1 MLDISGLSRR
11 YAVRRMTDADAD
23 AILALCLQ
31 NTRFYDC
38 CGQQP
43 SRELVLNDLHMT
55 PPGMDETSKY
65 YVGFYDDSILVA
77 VMDLIDG
84 YPDPGTAFI
93 GFFMMNRTLQG
104 QGTGTAIVG
113 EVCRYLKE
121 SGFTA
126 ARLAIDKGNPQST
139 HFWRKNGFIA
149 VSEVDRDGWTVLVA
163 ERRLV

>member
-93 GFFMMNRTLQG
+93 GFFMMKKELQG
-104 QGTGTAIVG
+104 QGLGTAIIG
-113 EVCRYLKE
+113 ETAAYLKAI
-121 SGFTA
+121 GKTA
-126 ARLAIDKGNPQST
+126 VRLAIDKDNPQSN
-139 HFWRKNGFIA
+139 HFWKKNGFH
-149 VSEVDRDGWTVLVA
+149 VLQEVERAGWTVLVA
-163 ERRLV
+163 EKAL